1 MNRVPV
7 YRHRGLAHDLGEARV
22 GVDGHAHLLRRPLDQ
37 LGEDALGD
45 EIRDLRAYHVHPQNK
60 VGLRVGDHLH
70 EAVRLALYEGLA
82 DSAEGELRLLDL
94 VALALGL
101 LAVEAEGDARDHV
114 LVQRQRVLASHVLD
128 GDDALVPGRVREPV
142 AADHVARSVDTVL
155 GGPVELV
162 HLDLTAVGALLV
174 GLLFLL
180 LLAYGGNLDLHSV
193 VGLLEALRIGHAAR
207 HDPYAAVLEL
217 LPKLVRDLR
226 VLGRQEPVQ
235 DLDDG
240 HLGPEVPV
248 HAGELGA
255 HGPAPQDDDR
265 VRIMLRHHHVIAGD
279 DLLVVYLQARQGPHG
294 APHGDEDVLALD

>member
-7 YRHRGLAHDLGEARV
+7 YRHRGLAHDLCEARV

-94 VALALGL
+94 VSLALGL
-101 LAVEAEGDARDHV
+101 LASEAEGGDLRATEGDARDHV
-114 LVQRQRVLASHVLD
+114 LVQRQRVLASNVLD

-162 HLDLTAVGALLV
+162 HLDLAAIVHFDVRNVQVEILYR
-174 GLLFLL
+174 GLP
-180 LLAYGGNLDLHSV
+180 ADGD
-193 VGLLEALRIGHAAR
+193 
-207 HDPYAAVLEL
+207 
-217 LPKLVRDLR
+217 
-226 VLGRQEPVQ
+226 Q
-235 DLDDG
+235 DLLSLQG
-240 HLGPEVPV
+240 L
-248 HAGELGA
+248 A
-255 HGPAPQDDDR
+255 
-265 VRIMLRHHHVIAGD
+265 IIAATLTG
-279 DLLVVYLQARQGPHG
+279 
-294 APHGDEDVLALD
+294 

>member
-22 GVDGHAHLLRRPLDQ
+22 GVYGHAHLLRRPLDQ

-60 VGLRVGDHLH
+60 VGLRIGDHLH
-70 EAVRLALYEGLA
+70 EAVRLAFYEGLA

-101 LAVEAEGDARDHV
+101 LAIEAEGGDLRAAEGDARDHV

-128 GDDALVPGRVREPV
+128 GDDALVPGRVRKPV
-142 AADHVARSVDTVL
+142 AADHVARSVNPVL
-155 GGPVELV
+155 GGPVKLV
-162 HLDLTAVGALLV
+162 LQGLAIFAAALTGCVGLTAVGALLV
-174 GLLFLL
+174 GLIFLL
-180 LLAYGGNLDLHSV
+180 LLAYGGNFNLHSV
-193 VGLLEALRIGHAAR
+193 VRLLEALRVGHAAR
-207 HDPYAAVLEL
+207 HDPDAAVLKL

-255 HGPAPQDDDR
+255 HGPAPKDDNR
-265 VRIMLRHHHVIAGD
+265 VRVILRHYHVIAG
-279 DLLVVYLQARQGPHG
+279 
-294 APHGDEDVLALD
+294 